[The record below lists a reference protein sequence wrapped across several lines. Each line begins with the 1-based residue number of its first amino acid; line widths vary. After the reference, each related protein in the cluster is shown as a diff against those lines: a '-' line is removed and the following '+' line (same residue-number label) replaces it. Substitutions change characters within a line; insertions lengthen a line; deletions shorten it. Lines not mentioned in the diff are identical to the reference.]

1 MFKLILPYF
10 VRRSY
15 PARDVI
21 VGPQRTG
28 HQVTH
33 SHTGHTGQNIKMG
46 GNGKLLFV
54 SNVWGVALML
64 GGPRQDIALRIFWS
78 IGAFSVQSFAIQGCS
93 FALLPLLLSLPLLPL
108 LPNCIAGKLILS
120 SQKCYL
126 TFLHLTHRIKQR
138 NAYKYTNTRAVIPKI
153 VQVQY
158 LKGITLSAQ
167 TDFLDLTFTP
177 DPDKTERCSYT
188 FYFYHAGYSCYK
200 FLDSV
205 HLT

>member
-78 IGAFSVQSFAIQGCS
+78 SGAFSVQSFAIQGCS
-93 FALLPLLLSLPLLPL
+93 FALLLSLPLLPL
-108 LPNCIAGKLILS
+108 LPNCIAGKLIS
-120 SQKCYL
+120 ASQKCYL
-126 TFLHLTHRIKQR
+126 TFLRLTQTETQLHRKKQR
-138 NAYKYTNTRAVIPKI
+138 NANKYTNERAVSPK
-153 VQVQY
+153 
-158 LKGITLSAQ
+158 
-167 TDFLDLTFTP
+167 
-177 DPDKTERCSYT
+177 
-188 FYFYHAGYSCYK
+188 
-200 FLDSV
+200 
-205 HLT
+205 

>member
-1 MFKLILPYF
+1 
-10 VRRSY
+10 
-15 PARDVI
+15 
-21 VGPQRTG
+21 
-28 HQVTH
+28 
-33 SHTGHTGQNIKMG
+33 MG

-54 SNVWGVALML
+54 SNVWGVGLML

-108 LPNCIAGKLILS
+108 LPNCIAGKLISS
-120 SQKCYL
+120 SQKCCL
-126 TFLHLTHRIKQR
+126 TFLHLTQTKTQIHHIKQR
-138 NAYKYTNTRAVIPKI
+138 KANKYTNKRAVIPKI

-158 LKGITLSAQ
+158 LKRITLSAQ